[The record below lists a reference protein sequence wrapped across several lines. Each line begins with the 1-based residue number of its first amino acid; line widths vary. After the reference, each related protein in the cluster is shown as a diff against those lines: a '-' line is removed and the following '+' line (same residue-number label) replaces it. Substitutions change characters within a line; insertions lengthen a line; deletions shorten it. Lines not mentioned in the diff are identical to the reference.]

1 MDFGLEGKIALVT
14 AGSQGLGKATALS
27 LAREGARVAIC
38 GRTAETLETAKQDI
52 ETDTGCSILAIP
64 ADVTDKV
71 AIAALVQGVKD
82 HLGPIDILVNNAGGP
97 PPGLF
102 DSLTDEDWE
111 KTFRLT
117 LMSAVRL
124 TRAVLPDMRAAGWG
138 RIINISSNSIRQPIG
153 QLFLS
158 NSMRLAVLGW
168 AKSLANEVAGQGIL
182 VNTVCPGWTRTERV
196 TNLIGTRARSENRP
210 ETEIEQEITAGIPVG
225 RLGKPEELADVV
237 TFLASERAGF
247 ISGTTVVVDGGTV
260 QAP

>member
-1 MDFGLEGKIALVT
+1 MDLGLEGKIALVT

-27 LAREGARVAIC
+27 LSREGARVAIC
-38 GRTAETLETAKQDI
+38 GRTAETLEEARRDI
-52 ETDTGCSILAIP
+52 EAATGGEILAIP
-64 ADVTDKV
+64 ADVTDK
-71 AIAALVQGVKD
+71 ASITALVQEVKNA
-82 HLGPIDILVNNAGGP
+82 LGPIDILVNNAGGP
-97 PPGLF
+97 PPGQF

-124 TRAVLPDMRAAGWG
+124 TRAVLPDMRAKAWG

-153 QLFLS
+153 PLFLS

-196 TNLIGTRARSENRP
+196 SSLLATRAKSENRT
-210 ETEIEQEITAGIPVG
+210 ESEIEQEITAGIPLG
-225 RLGKPEELADVV
+225 RLGKPEELGDVV